1 MNSTKKQGGV
11 SAVLSTDGLGGN
23 DWYTEDGQ
31 PIKCWKCGCTEQRE
45 VVISMVD
52 VFQGMGPVCEY
63 EVFCAVCAEKAC
75 DRRAA
80 AFDVRAKII
89 DPPTGRSS
97 RCTSPR

>member
-63 EVFCAVCAEKAC
+63 EVFCAVCGESIGYWAYGS
-75 DRRAA
+75 
-80 AFDVRAKII
+80 FDPGYMANL
-89 DPPTGRSS
+89 PPNSK
-97 RCTSPR
+97 